1 MRTKKILGLL
11 LAMLCVFTLGAFV
24 GCTTDIEDSSPDG
37 EKQLDSIVY
46 LSGMPQ
52 EVIKGT
58 DPVYANVKIKAVYS
72 DASEEE
78 ITYNQTD
85 FQIQLDNSE
94 VNAQVQATITYKE
107 KTCTVDVAV
116 VEFIVSSVEMPE
128 FVNDY
133 QARVGEESEFKDK
146 TQEYLVGADSAFYFS
161 PKVTVRNKDGRVVY
175 DEAGEIKIAA
185 EVYILNGEEYELLD
199 NPGVYV
205 DIDQNKA
212 SFDFTEQAVGKKF
225 KLAVRPDAL
234 TSSQMQ
240 EGNIE
245 KYTKQFEFKV
255 VEGYNVYSVAEL
267 LLWDN
272 RDGTDGIWASHV
284 DAGKEIADLL
294 KSKGI
299 TADPKQLKGLVLQTN
314 LDVKKED
321 LPSCFF
327 YSPEN
332 DPEVFASLDAESE
345 RYKNLNGSL
354 KDDVYFAYRKLGSTG
369 TFFLEGN
376 YYTVSVENIPKIV
389 KQNTDTTYKKEP
401 GDVIAHSKLLWAI
414 GDSYTNADS
423 TSNTECVS
431 ISNVNLV
438 GNCNRQD
445 DVWSGGMIF
454 YESVAAKTNITNTIA
469 RRWYITAFTDQCA
482 DEHQLTLDKVIFEDD
497 YNSII
502 YSCGGILDVK
512 DSILRGAGGPV
523 IIADHLAPE
532 SKNGRLGAGGWI
544 TKITAD
550 DNSVLQSYV
559 TGQEGWFASMGA
571 QSAASQIATIDTLF
585 NSFNRTYLTEVNGK
599 KCMNLVVVFKKDETY
614 SLADTFAHIDGYA
627 QIGSGENAHVYNFA
641 ETYTNAFVYGA
652 LCGSGAPIFQSKTST
667 GIVAYNPTSNQIYT
681 LTGGTTPVDIITV
694 VTNYMMG
701 NTSAVPAVFTDQGY
715 LNLFLGTSGI
725 QGYIGILL
733 GDYKALK

>member
-11 LAMLCVFTLGAFV
+11 LAMLCVFTLGMFV
-24 GCTTDIEDSSPDG
+24 GCITDIEDSSSDG
-37 EKQLDSIVY
+37 AKQLDSIVY

-52 EVIKGT
+52 EVIKGA

-85 FQIQLDNSE
+85 FQIELDNSE

-133 QARVGEESEFKDK
+133 QAMVGEDSEFKDK
-146 TQEYLVGADSAFYFS
+146 TQEYLVGSDSAFYFS
-161 PKVTVRNKDGRVVY
+161 PKVTIRNKDGRVVY

-234 TSSQMQ
+234 TSAQMQ

-272 RDGTDGIWASHV
+272 RNDNGYIWEGHEQ
-284 DAGKEIADLL
+284 AGEAIAEFLQT
-294 KSKGI
+294 KGI

-327 YSPEN
+327 YSPET
-332 DPEVFASLDAESE
+332 DPEVFASLDPESE
-345 RYKNLNGSL
+345 KYKNLNGSL
-354 KDDVYFAYRKLGSTG
+354 KDGVYFAYRKLGKNG

-376 YYTVSVENIPKIV
+376 YYTISVENIPKIV
-389 KQNTDTTYKKEP
+389 KQNTDTAYTKDP
-401 GDVIAHSKLLWAI
+401 GDVIAHTKLLWAV
-414 GDSYTNADS
+414 GEAGTNEESVSYT
-423 TSNTECVS
+423 EC
-431 ISNVNLV
+431 IDIKNVNLV

-454 YESVAAKTNITNTIA
+454 YESVFAKTNITNTIA

-482 DEHQLTLDKVIFEDD
+482 DNHQLTLDKVIFEDD

-532 SKNGRLGAGGWI
+532 SQNGREGAGGWI
-544 TKITAD
+544 TKITVD
-550 DNSVLQSYV
+550 DNSILQSYV

-571 QSAASQIATIDTLF
+571 QGAASTIASIDTLF
-585 NSFNRTYLTEVNGK
+585 NYFNRTYLTEVNGK
-599 KCMNLVVVFKKDETY
+599 KCMNLVVVFKKDATY
-614 SLADTFAHIDGYA
+614 TLADTFAHIDGYA
-627 QIGSGENAHVYNFA
+627 KIGSGENAHTYNFA
-641 ETYTNAFVYGA
+641 EAYTNAFVYGS
-652 LCGSGAPIFQSKTST
+652 LCGTGMPVFQGKTST
-667 GIVAYNPTSNQIYT
+667 GIVAYNPTGKQLYT
-681 LTGGTTPVDIITV
+681 LTGGTTSVDVSTLIA
-694 VTNYMMG
+694 NYMTG
-701 NTSAVPAVFTDQGY
+701 NTSAVPAAFTDQGY
-715 LNLFLGTSGI
+715 LNLFVGNPGS